1 MAALTF
7 SGTGITD
14 GQIVYDNN
22 VSQSVDAFTKAV
34 EYAIKISGSLEV
46 TGSLRITGSL
56 INEYTGEFKTLG
68 IGVVAPTEPS
78 MLHIKTTDAGGD
90 PVALIESTAGG
101 DDAAVRFA
109 NNTTVYNTGIFG
121 SLNESFRI
129 QQSDVGGGN
138 LKNPFII
145 SKDVVDNTLY
155 LYNNSIGVG
164 LGSSTPGILS
174 HLAGNSLQADG
185 TLTGSLVQGNIISAS
200 WDGLSPNIIN
210 IHGTSS
216 YAVISTT
223 GISASYTQATSIDF
237 SLNSPKTITQDILS
251 SNYLSTTATSSFGRA
266 QMGVGGIT
274 LNNTPGFSPNY
285 ETISGSSDYLQ
296 IGDLDPNSTF
306 NRTRLEINSISG
318 TASILSATA
327 NFGNLE
333 VNDSMLVN
341 SNFLISGSTTPSLQ
355 VGITNITSQAF
366 TKLNTSTLQLS
377 NRFDSYIYN
386 DIFQG
391 GMPGN
396 GGTMAL
402 CVGADAITSNTSIY
416 ISSSIETVS
425 QYVSQSTFPV
435 IPNNSLILT
444 GAPKHDDVFDVSIY
458 KKVGYNNGYQILHPL
473 PLSNE
478 NYNGVV
484 SQQIW
489 RLKQFNN
496 LSQVAQTVPLLK
508 LSSSSVGF
516 DNVLRVYNFKVSIAG
531 FADGDNAGIITAT
544 STWIFRPTGTE
555 KWLQVGSP
563 STVVVRG
570 KTPYFS
576 TVNFTFDAD
585 PVPNNTSLFFNLI
598 LPTSTPASAWSG
610 QVEVDMLTNVDF

>member
-109 NNTTVYNTGIFG
+109 NDTTVYNTGLFG

-138 LKNPFII
+138 LKNSFII
-145 SKDVVDNTLY
+145 NKDVVDYTLY

-237 SLNSPKTITQDILS
+237 SLNSPKTISQDILS

-266 QMGVGGIT
+266 QMGVGGIS
-274 LNNTPGFSPNY
+274 TPGFSPNY
-285 ETISGSSDYLQ
+285 KTISGSSDYLQ
-296 IGDLDPNSTF
+296 IGDLDPNTSY
-306 NRTRLEINSISG
+306 NGTRLEINSISG

-355 VGITNITSQAF
+355 VGIANNNSQAF

-377 NRFDSYIYN
+377 NRFDSYIHN

-458 KKVGYNNGYQILHPL
+458 KKVGYNIGYQIPHPL

-478 NYNGVV
+478 NYNGVF

-516 DNVLRVYNFKVSIAG
+516 DNVQRVYNFKVSIAG

-544 STWIFRPTGTE
+544 STWIFRPTDTE

-570 KTPYFS
+570 KTPYFNS
-576 TVNFTFDAD
+576 VNFTFNAD

-598 LPTSTPASAWSG
+598 LPTSTPNSNWSG
-610 QVEVDMLTNVDF
+610 KVEVDMLTNLNY